1 MGYYRGSRVALSEKS
16 ARAYSL
22 TLNRSWK
29 DRKAEGGEKKLFVKL
44 FGEKEKPVVYAA
56 TESRSFYRP
65 GVTPAEDTPGY
76 SKKEKSWIPK
86 VPALRGV
93 KWVLRLAGLILLAG
107 AVVWSKQKT
116 TALLQDVA
124 GLRLAKVSVEGNHY
138 LTDGEVTSAVALPL
152 GENMFK
158 LDLAEST
165 ERIKKIDWVDR
176 VFIER
181 RLPSSLLISLRE
193 RKPVALLDDGTL
205 YGVDREGRVLS
216 PSAALLR
223 EDLPLISGVPLRPDA
238 LGTTAMAES
247 LKPALDFFAF
257 LKKHDGVL
265 AADVSEV
272 NLSEGDSLKVT
283 FIDGIQASFEP
294 PVSETELR
302 RMALVLSDLNQKQKR
317 AGAMDFR
324 YRDMVLVK
332 TR

>member
-29 DRKAEGGEKKLFVKL
+29 DRKAEGGEKKFFVKL
-44 FGEKEKPVVYAA
+44 FGEKEKAA
-56 TESRSFYRP
+56 VHAVTEPRSFYRP

-76 SKKEKSWIPK
+76 SKKEKTWAPK
-86 VPALRGV
+86 VPALGGV

-138 LTDGEVTSAVALPL
+138 LTGEEVTNAVALPL
-152 GENMFK
+152 GENMFR

-193 RKPVALLDDGTL
+193 RKPVALLDNGTL

-223 EDLPLISGVPLRPDA
+223 EDLPLISGCP
-238 LGTTAMAES
+238 
-247 LKPALDFFAF
+247 
-257 LKKHDGVL
+257 
-265 AADVSEV
+265 
-272 NLSEGDSLKVT
+272 
-283 FIDGIQASFEP
+283 
-294 PVSETELR
+294 
-302 RMALVLSDLNQKQKR
+302 
-317 AGAMDFR
+317 
-324 YRDMVLVK
+324 
-332 TR
+332 